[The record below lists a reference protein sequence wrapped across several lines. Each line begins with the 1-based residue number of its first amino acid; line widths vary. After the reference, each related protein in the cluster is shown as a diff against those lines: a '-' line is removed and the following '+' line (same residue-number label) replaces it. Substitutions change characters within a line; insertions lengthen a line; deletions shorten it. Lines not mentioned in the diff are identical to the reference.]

1 MNLLIKSYKWSF
13 IYKDNLYIMNHQTLN
28 DIECLVIKILYCS
41 KSEMKL
47 LRYETCY
54 RQVYNFCINNK
65 NNTKILIQLMEN
77 IKNIIISNFKIL
89 KHYNMTVLKD
99 IMLYYTKEYNKIM
112 NIEENHTL
120 YFLNILIKTNK
131 MVIQRRKLIQKYLSL
146 LYNKQIPED
155 INNIIFQ
162 YI

>member
-1 MNLLIKSYKWSF
+1 MILP
-13 IYKDNLYIMNHQTLN
+13 TLN
-28 DIECLVIKILYCS
+28 NIECLVIKILYCS
-41 KSEMKL
+41 ESEEKL
-47 LRYETCY
+47 LRFETCY
-54 RQVYNFCINNK
+54 RQVYNFCINHR

-77 IKNIIISNFKIL
+77 IKKIIISNFKIL
-89 KHYNMTVLKD
+89 RLNKMVMLKD

-112 NIEENHTL
+112 NVEENDTL
-120 YFLNILIKTNK
+120 HLLNILIKTNEI
-131 MVIQRRKLIQKYLSL
+131 VIKRRKLIRKYLSL

>member
-1 MNLLIKSYKWSF
+1 MKV
-13 IYKDNLYIMNHQTLN
+13 QTLN
-28 DIECLVIKILYCS
+28 DIESVVIKILYCS
-41 KSEMKL
+41 ESEARL

-77 IKNIIISNFKIL
+77 IKKIIILNLEIL
-89 KHYNMTVLKD
+89 KHRNMIMLKD
-99 IMLYYTKEYNKIM
+99 VMLYYTKEYNKIM
-112 NIEENHTL
+112 NIEELDAL
-120 YFLNILIKTNK
+120 YFLNILIKTNEI
-131 MVIQRRKLIQKYLSL
+131 VIERRKLIRRYLSL
-146 LYNKQIPED
+146 LYNKRIPED